1 VDSRAS
7 VHPASRPHP
16 PAPVSLPVRAGRAA
30 RSLLVRLAR
39 WNLLL
44 ALAMAAATLT
54 MQVLAGIAPEP
65 AAPLVVFLTFFAVY
79 GLDRAAEPDAD
90 DLTHPE
96 RARFSRVH
104 ARLLRG
110 TALAAYALALPVAWT
125 YAGPRGAAAALLPLA
140 AVLLYSFPLLPAPV
154 ARRVGFARLKEVLV
168 VKNLVVAATLS
179 ATPTLLVLAGGAGPA
194 RAALLASGAF
204 LFGRWW
210 INTLT
215 FDLRDE
221 AGDRANGVRTVPVAL
236 GRARTFR
243 LLHGGNALLG
253 AAALAAP
260 LLLPVGPRFALL
272 AWSSA
277 YAWVY
282 LRAMEG
288 GGDEHFLCDV
298 VADGELLVLSA
309 LVLGTAAIA

>member
-1 VDSRAS
+1 MDSPTTEDPSSLPDQTTS
-7 VHPASRPHP
+7 VP
-16 PAPVSLPVRAGRAA
+16 LPVRAVRTG

-44 ALAMAAATLT
+44 ALAMAATTVA
-54 MQVLAGIAPEP
+54 MQVLAGLAPEP
-65 AAPLVVFLTFFAVY
+65 AAPLVVFLTLFAIY

-90 DLTHPE
+90 DRTHPE
-96 RARFSRVH
+96 RARFARVH
-104 ARLLRG
+104 ARLMRG
-110 TALAAYALALPVAWT
+110 SALAAYALALPVAWT
-125 YAGPRGAAAALLPLA
+125 YAGPRGAAVALLPLA
-140 AVLLYSFPLLPAPV
+140 AVLLYSFPLLPPPV
-154 ARRVGFARLKEVLV
+154 AHRVGFARLKEVLV

-179 ATPTLLVLAGGAGPA
+179 ATPTLLVLAGGAAPA
-194 RAALLASGAF
+194 RATLLASGAF

-243 LLHGGNALLG
+243 LLHAGNALLG
-253 AAALAAP
+253 AAVLAAP
-260 LLLPVGPRFALL
+260 LLLPVGPLFALL

-277 YAWVY
+277 YAWAY

-298 VADGELLVLSA
+298 VADGELLVLS
-309 LVLGTAAIA
+309 VLILGAAAIA